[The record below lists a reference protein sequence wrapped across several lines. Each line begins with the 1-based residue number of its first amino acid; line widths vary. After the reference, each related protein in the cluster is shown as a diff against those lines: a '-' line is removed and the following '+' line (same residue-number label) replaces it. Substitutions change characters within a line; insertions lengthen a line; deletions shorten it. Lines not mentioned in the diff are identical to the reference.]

1 MQENSQLDD
10 DDSENEEFD
19 QEVLQPQGSEEL
31 TSEEN
36 PELPSTFSS
45 EQKKIKANQKIT
57 FQHEG
62 QQCTSTVMSRAGKG
76 TGRYAKWFNIQ
87 YKTPDSQAGKTGSID
102 LAAVENLQIIEE
114 NIPNQSKGNGMTV
127 ADKVTDEIFELQ
139 HDQFD
144 TAKQAELQSWKDHN
158 VYEVVPHT
166 QQKCM
171 SLRWVCSLKSTND
184 GSVKP
189 KARLVARGFEEQT
202 DNIEKESPTCAKDS
216 LRVMIS
222 IINQNKW
229 KLRSID
235 IKTAFL
241 QGEAIDKNVYVRP
254 PPEVNRGV
262 DRTLT
267 KDEQDILRSKIGQL
281 LWVSNQTRPD
291 ICFDTS
297 NLAVN
302 IPKSTTKDISNLNKV
317 INKLKKDSYVLT
329 FKQLKKP
336 VKIVVYTDAAFG
348 NLPDGGSQGGYLVFL
363 VDEDNQCNIIIWQ
376 SRRLKRIVRSTL
388 AAETLA
394 MCDGIDAALY
404 ISATYCG
411 IVYSICSHELPIEV
425 VTDNKSLFDA
435 LKSSKYVS
443 DKRLRIDIGA
453 LKQLIANKDIDTIHW
468 VRTREQLADALTKN
482 GVFMGKLVDVVKTG
496 QLPKLV

>member
-1 MQENSQLDD
+1 MVAESGYDPSTSGLWAQHASSAQLCTSSFYSSCYLQKKLKRALRKQVQKWTTTYQIGDYVNYKRDDDKRGKGPAKVLGVVVMLRHGSRQIKAHICRMQPFPGEINSEKQVISPSSHKNSPEEPVMQENSHLDD

-19 QEVLQPQGSEEL
+19 QEVLPPQGSEEL

-62 QQCTSTVMSRAGKG
+62 QPCTATVISRARKG

-114 NIPNQSKGNGMTV
+114 NIPNQSKGNVMTV

-202 DNIEKESPTCAKDS
+202 DNIEKESPTCAKDL
-216 LRVMIS
+216 LRVMTS

-229 KLRSID
+229 ELRSID

-241 QGEAIDKNVYVRP
+241 QGEAIDRNV
-254 PPEVNRGV
+254 
-262 DRTLT
+262 
-267 KDEQDILRSKIGQL
+267 
-281 LWVSNQTRPD
+281 
-291 ICFDTS
+291 C
-297 NLAVN
+297 A
-302 IPKSTTKDISNLNKV
+302 TT
-317 INKLKKDSYVLT
+317 
-329 FKQLKKP
+329 
-336 VKIVVYTDAAFG
+336 
-348 NLPDGGSQGGYLVFL
+348 
-363 VDEDNQCNIIIWQ
+363 
-376 SRRLKRIVRSTL
+376 SRR
-388 AAETLA
+388 
-394 MCDGIDAALY
+394 
-404 ISATYCG
+404 
-411 IVYSICSHELPIEV
+411 
-425 VTDNKSLFDA
+425 
-435 LKSSKYVS
+435 
-443 DKRLRIDIGA
+443 
-453 LKQLIANKDIDTIHW
+453 QLS
-468 VRTREQLADALTKN
+468 
-482 GVFMGKLVDVVKTG
+482 
-496 QLPKLV
+496 